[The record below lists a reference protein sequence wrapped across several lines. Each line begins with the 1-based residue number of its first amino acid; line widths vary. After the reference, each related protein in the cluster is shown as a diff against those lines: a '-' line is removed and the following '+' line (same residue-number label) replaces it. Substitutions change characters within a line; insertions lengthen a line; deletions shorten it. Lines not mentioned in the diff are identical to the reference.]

1 MIYFV
6 RHGETDFNK
15 YDVSQGQLETSLN
28 CLGLKQAQTIA
39 EKLKDYKFDVIY
51 CSTLTRARQTVEFI
65 NKYHNLEVNFDERLK
80 EVNKGILEGKK
91 NDQAT
96 YDRFFADPH
105 KYGGETEEDVV
116 IRTYDFLKDLQKHKG
131 KNILV
136 VGHGGI
142 HKYFDFCL
150 KGKDIKKDKL
160 ILTRMKN
167 CEIVEFEF

>member
-15 YDVSQGQLETSLN
+15 FDISQGQLETSLN
-28 CLGLKQAQTIA
+28 KLGLEQAEEIA
-39 EKLKDYKFDVIY
+39 KKLKDYKIDVIY
-51 CSTLTRARQTVEFI
+51 CSTLTRAKQTVEFI
-65 NKYHNLEVNFDERLK
+65 VKYHALPVNFDDRLK
-80 EVNKGILEGKK
+80 EVNKGVLQGQK
-91 NDQAT
+91 NPQEL
-96 YDRFFADPH
+96 YDNFFADPH
-105 KYGGETEEDVV
+105 KFGGETEEDVV
-116 IRTYDFLKDLQKHKG
+116 NRTYSFLKDIEKHKG

-167 CEIVEFEF
+167 CEIFEFEF

>member
-15 YDVSQGQLETSLN
+15 YDISQGQLETSLN
-28 CLGLKQAQTIA
+28 KKGLEQAQEIA
-39 EKLKDYKFDVIY
+39 EKLKAYKLDAIY

-65 NKYHNLEVNFDERLK
+65 SKFHSLPVNFDDRLK
-80 EVNKGILEGKK
+80 EVDKGILQGQK
-91 NDQAT
+91 NSQEV

-116 IRTYDFLKDLQKHKG
+116 KRTYEFLNDIKKYKG

-167 CEIVEFEF
+167 CEVFEFEF